1 MPQHHGRTQKRKLS
15 IVKNTTTQNKMQG
28 KAAMIGLLR
37 SGSLNAKRQLQH
49 DQKVE
54 KLYLDFSLTI
64 HYNEYIN
71 SFFLLP
77 IRQSVSSLAAE
88 RLCFRSFSIFLS
100 NRSIA
105 DFSAMLA
112 YPYLHTTQNCTHYA
126 KASGDDFLMP
136 FCLQG
141 QLSQGE

>member
-1 MPQHHGRTQKRKLS
+1 MPQHHSCTQRRKLS
-15 IVKNTTTQNKMQG
+15 IIKNTITQNKIQG
-28 KAAMIGLLR
+28 KAAMIGLLH
-37 SGSLNAKRQLQH
+37 SGGLNAK
-49 DQKVE
+49 DNCSMIKKVE
-54 KLYLDFSLTI
+54 KLSLDFSLAI
-64 HYNEYIN
+64 HYTKCVN
-71 SFFLLP
+71 SFFLLRSGSQFLP
-77 IRQSVSSLAAE
+77 LPLSGYVSVL
-88 RLCFRSFSIFLS
+88 FLS

>member
-1 MPQHHGRTQKRKLS
+1 
-15 IVKNTTTQNKMQG
+15 
-28 KAAMIGLLR
+28 MIGLLR

-77 IRQSVSSLAAE
+77 IRQSVSSLAA
-88 RLCFRSFSIFLS
+88 
-100 NRSIA
+100 
-105 DFSAMLA
+105 
-112 YPYLHTTQNCTHYA
+112 
-126 KASGDDFLMP
+126 
-136 FCLQG
+136 
-141 QLSQGE
+141 

>member
-1 MPQHHGRTQKRKLS
+1 MPQHHSCMQRRKLS
-15 IVKNTTTQNKMQG
+15 IVKNTTTQNRMQG
-28 KAAMIGLLR
+28 KAAMIGLLH
-37 SGSLNAKRQLQH
+37 SGSLNAK
-49 DQKVE
+49 DNCSMIKKVE
-54 KLYLDFSLTI
+54 KLSLDFSLAI
-64 HYNEYIN
+64 HYTKCVN
-71 SFFLLP
+71 SFFLLRSGNQFLP
-77 IRQSVSSLAAE
+77 LPLSGYVSVL
-88 RLCFRSFSIFLS
+88 FLS